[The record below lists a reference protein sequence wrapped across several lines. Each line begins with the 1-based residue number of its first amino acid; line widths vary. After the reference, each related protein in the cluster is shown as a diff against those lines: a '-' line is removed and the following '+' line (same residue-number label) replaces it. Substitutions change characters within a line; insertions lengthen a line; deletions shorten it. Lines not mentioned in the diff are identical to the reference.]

1 MVVSNFHEAEKS
13 HSSRMKSILETAV
26 SLSPPDHLAP
36 RTESSVS
43 LLAARQDPDVALREQ
58 TAAALLTGRLPIIVL
73 DQSSERPPS
82 ESSHDLQSDR
92 PLILLLIGSSSDDPA
107 DAIQRATQAG
117 DWAWAARALVRSLAV
132 PRILAGA
139 DGALVRQ
146 IVEFRE
152 FGESEPLLLAAA
164 PVAHSWF
171 DIAESAL
178 VRAASELNQAA
189 QPEAT
194 ELVSLMLLNIAM
206 ARQQGDAVVG
216 LAQAGQ
222 LNDLMV
228 KLTASER
235 SRAPELSPLID
246 YYVAGFELLRG
257 NVDDARWTLERGAG
271 RFGGSRNG
279 DATDAEQLARA
290 ACAGQLSWIDAFCG
304 DLGRAA
310 RYATSVLTER
320 QADAS
325 ESGVRFAH
333 LATAWTHLERGEVEQ
348 ARQRLD
354 HAVHT
359 CADNHDPLLRAA
371 QALTQARLAMIT
383 DEPETTLRLLSS
395 MGRIDSQIP
404 AGWFADR
411 LLIARAEAWLAAG
424 EPQQAIATLTPE
436 PELASAEARL
446 ILARSLLRIGDLP
459 AAETM
464 VARIPPDPVGTT
476 LATQVQRTLLVAQ
489 LAVEQGSI
497 QRAELLVDRALRVAT
512 REQLRMTVAMAGG
525 WLRPI
530 AVRDSDLS
538 ARHSAFL
545 ASVPE
550 PTMNAI
556 DHRLVNPGAYDPLF
570 VAPLTMR
577 ETDVLKRLAEYC
589 SNEEIAADLVLSLNT
604 VKTHMRSLFQKLSVT
619 RRADAVRRGRAL
631 GLC

>member
-1 MVVSNFHEAEKS
+1 M
-13 HSSRMKSILETAV
+13 
-26 SLSPPDHLAP
+26 
-36 RTESSVS
+36 
-43 LLAARQDPDVALREQ
+43 
-58 TAAALLTGRLPIIVL
+58 L
-73 DQSSERPPS
+73 DESSERPPS
-82 ESSHDLQSDR
+82 ESPHDLQPDR
-92 PLILLLIGSSSDDPA
+92 SLILLLIGSASDDPA
-107 DAIQRATQAG
+107 EAIERATEAG

-132 PRILAGA
+132 PRILAGS
-139 DGALVRQ
+139 DGAVVRL
-146 IVEFRE
+146 IVEYSE

-164 PVAHSWF
+164 ALAHSWF

-178 VRAASELNQAA
+178 VRAGSELNQAA

-194 ELVSLMLLNIAM
+194 ELVSLALLNMAM
-206 ARQQGDAVVG
+206 ARQRGDAVVG
-216 LAQAGQ
+216 LTQAGQ

-228 KLTASER
+228 KLTALER
-235 SRAPELSPLID
+235 SRAPELSPMID

-257 NVDDARWTLERGAG
+257 NVDNARWTLERGAG
-271 RFGGSRNG
+271 RFGGSPNG

-290 ACAGQLSWIDAFCG
+290 ACAGKLSWIDAFCG
-304 DLGRAA
+304 DLGRAT

-348 ARQRLD
+348 ATQRLD
-354 HAVHT
+354 HAVQT

-395 MGRIDSQIP
+395 IGRIDSQIA
-404 AGWFADR
+404 AGWFPDR

-436 PELASAEARL
+436 PELAPAEARL
-446 ILARSLLRIGDLP
+446 ILARSLLRLGDLP
-459 AAETM
+459 AAEMM
-464 VARIPPDPVGTT
+464 VARIPSDPVIITT
-476 LATQVQRTLLVAQ
+476 LATQVQRWLLVAQ
-489 LAVEQGSI
+489 LAVENGNFR
-497 QRAELLVDRALRVAT
+497 RAELLVDRALRVAA
-512 REQLRMTVAMAGG
+512 REQLRMTVAMAGD
-525 WLRPI
+525 WLRSI
-530 AVRDSDLS
+530 VARDSGLS

-550 PTMNAI
+550 PTINAV

-619 RRADAVRRGRAL
+619 RRADAVRRGRTL

>member
-1 MVVSNFHEAEKS
+1 
-13 HSSRMKSILETAV
+13 
-26 SLSPPDHLAP
+26 
-36 RTESSVS
+36 
-43 LLAARQDPDVALREQ
+43 LAARHDPDVALREHA
-58 TAAALLTGRLPIIVL
+58 AAALLTRHLPIIVL
-73 DQSSERPPS
+73 DESSERPPS
-82 ESSHDLQSDR
+82 ESSHDLQLDR
-92 PLILLLIGSSSDDPA
+92 SLILLLIGSASDDPA
-107 DAIQRATQAG
+107 EAIERATEAG
-117 DWAWAARALVRSLAV
+117 ELAWAARALVRSLAV
-132 PRILAGA
+132 PRILAGS
-139 DGALVRQ
+139 DGAVVRL
-146 IVEFRE
+146 IVEYSE

-164 PVAHSWF
+164 ALAHSWF

-178 VRAASELNQAA
+178 VRAGSELNQAA

-194 ELVSLMLLNIAM
+194 ELVSLALLNMAM
-206 ARQQGDAVVG
+206 ARQRGDAVVG
-216 LAQAGQ
+216 LTQAGQ

-235 SRAPELSPLID
+235 SRAPELSPMID

-257 NVDDARWTLERGAG
+257 NVDNARWTLERGAG
-271 RFGGSRNG
+271 RFGGSPNG
-279 DATDAEQLARA
+279 DASNAEQLARA

-304 DLGRAA
+304 DLGRAT

-348 ARQRLD
+348 ATQRLD

-359 CADNHDPLLRAA
+359 CADNHDPLLHAA
-371 QALTQARLAMIT
+371 QALTEVRLAMIT
-383 DEPETTLRLLSS
+383 DEPETALRLLSS
-395 MGRIDSQIP
+395 IGRIDSQMP
-404 AGWFADR
+404 TGWFADR
-411 LLIARAEAWLAAG
+411 LVIARAESWLAAG

-436 PELASAEARL
+436 PELARAEARL
-446 ILARSLLRIGDLP
+446 ILARSLLRLGDLP
-459 AAETM
+459 AAEMM
-464 VARIPPDPVGTT
+464 VARIPSDPVVITT
-476 LATQVQRTLLVAQ
+476 LATQVQRWLLVAQ
-489 LAVEQGSI
+489 LAVDQGNFR
-497 QRAELLVDRALRVAT
+497 RAELVVDRALRVAT

-525 WLRPI
+525 WLRSI
-530 AVRDSDLS
+530 AVRDSGLS

-550 PTMNAI
+550 PTMNAV
-556 DHRLVNPGAYDPLF
+556 DHGPVNPGAYDPLF

-589 SNEEIAADLVLSLNT
+589 SNEEIAAELVLSLNT

>member
-43 LLAARQDPDVALREQ
+43 LLAARHDPDAALREQ
-58 TAAALLTGRLPIIVL
+58 TAAALLTGHLPIIVL

-82 ESSHDLQSDR
+82 ESHDLQSDR
-92 PLILLLIGSSSDDPA
+92 SLILLLIGSSSDDPA
-107 DAIQRATQAG
+107 DALQRATQAG

-139 DGALVRQ
+139 DGAVVRQ

-164 PVAHSWF
+164 AVAHSWF
-171 DIAESAL
+171 DLAESAL
-178 VRAASELNQAA
+178 ARAASELNQAA
-189 QPEAT
+189 QPDAT
-194 ELVSLMLLNIAM
+194 ELVSLMLLSIAM

-235 SRAPELSPLID
+235 SQAPELSPLID

-257 NVDDARWTLERGAG
+257 NVDSARWTLERGAG
-271 RFGGSRNG
+271 RVGGSRNG

-304 DLGRAA
+304 DLGRAT
-310 RYATSVLTER
+310 RYATSVLTDR

-354 HAVHT
+354 HAVQT
-359 CADNHDPLLRAA
+359 CADDHDPLLRAA
-371 QALTQARLAMIT
+371 QALTQARLATIT
-383 DEPETTLRLLSS
+383 DDPETTLRLLSS
-395 MGRIDSQIP
+395 TGRIDSQI
-404 AGWFADR
+404 AASWFADR

-436 PELASAEARL
+436 PELAPAEARS
-446 ILARSLLRIGDLP
+446 ILTRSLLRLGDLP
-459 AAETM
+459 AAEM
-464 VARIPPDPVGTT
+464 MLALIPSDPVVLTV
-476 LATQVQRTLLVAQ
+476 ATQVQRWLLVAQ
-489 LAVEQGSI
+489 LAVEQGNFR
-497 QRAELLVDRALRVAT
+497 RAELLVDRALRVAT

-525 WLRPI
+525 WLRSI
-530 AVRDSDLS
+530 AVRDSDMS

-550 PTMNAI
+550 PTMNVI

>member
-1 MVVSNFHEAEKS
+1 MVVGTVHEAEKS
-13 HSSRMKSILETAV
+13 HSSGMKSIFETPV
-26 SLSPPDHLAP
+26 TMSQVG
-36 RTESSVS
+36 ESSVS
-43 LLAARQDPDVALREQ
+43 LLAAPHDPDAMLRER
-58 TAAALLTGRLPIIVL
+58 TAAALLTRRLPIIVL
-73 DQSSERPPS
+73 NESSARPPS
-82 ESSHDLQSDR
+82 ASTHDLQPDR
-92 PLILLLIGSSSDDPA
+92 SLLLVLIGSAPDDPA
-107 DAIQRATQAG
+107 EATKHATEAR

-139 DGALVRQ
+139 DGAAVQQ
-146 IVEFRE
+146 IVEHKE

-164 PVAHSWF
+164 AMAHSWF

-178 VRAASELNQAA
+178 ARAAVELDQAA

-194 ELVSLMLLNIAM
+194 GLVSLALLNMAM
-206 ARQQGDAVVG
+206 ARQRGEAVVG

-222 LNDLMV
+222 LSDLMV
-228 KLTASER
+228 NLTASER

-257 NVDDARWTLERGAG
+257 NVESARWTLERGAG
-271 RFGGSRNG
+271 RVGGSPNG
-279 DATDAEQLARA
+279 DATDAEQLARS

-304 DLGRAA
+304 DLGRAM
-310 RYATSVLTER
+310 RYATSVLTDR
-320 QADAS
+320 QADGG

-354 HAVHT
+354 HALQT
-359 CADNHDPLLRAA
+359 CADNHEPLLGAA
-371 QALTQARLAMIT
+371 QTLTQARLALIT
-383 DEPETTLRLLSS
+383 DESETALRLLSR
-395 MGRIDSQIP
+395 GRIDSQRA

-411 LLIARAEAWLAAG
+411 LLIATAEAWLAAG
-424 EPQQAIATLTPE
+424 DPQQAIATLTPE
-436 PELASAEARL
+436 PELAAAEARL
-446 ILARSLLRIGDLP
+446 ILARSLLRTGDLP
-459 AAETM
+459 AAEMM
-464 VARIPPDPVGTT
+464 VARIPSDPVVST
-476 LATQVQRTLLVAQ
+476 LAAQVRRWLLVAQ
-489 LAVEQGSI
+489 LAAEQGNF
-497 QRAELLVDRALRVAT
+497 QRAELSLDRALRVAT

-525 WLRPI
+525 WLRSI
-530 AVRDSDLS
+530 AVRDSGLS

-545 ASVPE
+545 ASLPE
-550 PTMNAI
+550 EATNAL
-556 DHRLVNPGAYDPLF
+556 DHRWEDAGAYDGLF